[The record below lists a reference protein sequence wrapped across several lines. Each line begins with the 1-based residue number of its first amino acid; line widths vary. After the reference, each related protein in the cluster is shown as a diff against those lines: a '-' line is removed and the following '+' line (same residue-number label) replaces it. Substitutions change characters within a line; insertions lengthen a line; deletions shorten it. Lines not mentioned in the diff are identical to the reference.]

1 MSLEIQQNVS
11 LQTYNSLAVPATAA
25 YLAELTSLD
34 KVREAIEFAQN
45 KKLSMFVLGEGSNTV
60 FKSDYTGLILLNR
73 LLGIELLEENSNEV
87 IVKVS
92 AGENWHRFVTY
103 TLKNGWLG
111 LENLALIPGFVG
123 AAPIQNIGA
132 YGVEVKDFIESVDLI
147 NLETGSQTTM
157 MSNKCAFGY
166 RDSIFKEALK
176 GQIII
181 TAVTFCLKKQTA
193 VNISYPALSSYF
205 KDQLSPT
212 SQDVFTAVC
221 TIRSEKL
228 PNPCDVPN
236 AGSFFKNPVISPE
249 QYAEL
254 IIEYPNM
261 VCHPFGN
268 DYKVAAAWMIDSAG
282 WKSRVNNSVRVHSEQ
297 ALVIINPEKR
307 SGSEVLVLAEAIK
320 KDIYTKF
327 GIELEI
333 EPTIS

>member
-181 TAVTFCLKKQTA
+181 TEVTFCLKKQTA
-193 VNISYPALSSYF
+193 VNISYPALS
-205 KDQLSPT
+205 LS
-212 SQDVFTAVC
+212 
-221 TIRSEKL
+221 
-228 PNPCDVPN
+228 
-236 AGSFFKNPVISPE
+236 
-249 QYAEL
+249 L
-254 IIEYPNM
+254 IHI
-261 VCHPFGN
+261 
-268 DYKVAAAWMIDSAG
+268 
-282 WKSRVNNSVRVHSEQ
+282 
-297 ALVIINPEKR
+297 
-307 SGSEVLVLAEAIK
+307 
-320 KDIYTKF
+320 
-327 GIELEI
+327 
-333 EPTIS
+333 